1 MKTYI
6 KGIIIGI
13 ISILSSLFI
22 VGIPI
27 GTSPVEIIELVIL
40 ILGIVILLFM
50 AIKTSND
57 TALLVAAAAYVLVVF
72 VLTMIIELTFT
83 DLTVLAIG
91 FIPGA
96 AVGVVGLIRTIK
108 NKSDH
113 KITASLILNI
123 IGITASICSLCL
135 VIPNGG
141 FVMK

>member
-6 KGIIIGI
+6 KGIIFGI
-13 ISILSSLFI
+13 ISILSSLLI

-27 GTSPVEIIELVIL
+27 GTSPVEISALVIL

-50 AIKTSND
+50 ALKANND
-57 TALLVAAAAYVLVVF
+57 TVLLVAAAVYVLTVF
-72 VLTMIIELTFT
+72 VLTMIVELSYT

-96 AVGVVGLIRTIK
+96 AVGTVGLIRSIK
-108 NKSDH
+108 NKSNY
-113 KITASLILNI
+113 KIAVSLIINI
-123 IGITASICSLCL
+123 IGIVASICSLCF

-141 FVMK
+141 FVMN

>member
-13 ISILSSLFI
+13 ISILSSLLI

-27 GTSPVEIIELVIL
+27 GTSPVEIVEIVIL

-50 AIKTSND
+50 TLKTNND
-57 TALLVAAAAYVLVVF
+57 TVLLAATATYVLTVF
-72 VLTMIIELTFT
+72 ILTMIIELSHT
-83 DLTVLAIG
+83 DITVLAIG

-96 AVGVVGLIRTIK
+96 AVGTVGLIRTIK

-113 KITASLILNI
+113 KITASLIINI
-123 IGITASICSLCL
+123 IGIVASICSLCL
-135 VIPNGG
+135 VIPNGC
-141 FVMK
+141 FVM